1 MEIRINGE
9 PVQVDGP
16 CTVAAIVEQ
25 RTGQRAPMGIAVA
38 RNGAVVPRS
47 QWFDVQVQEDD
58 ELELVGV
65 MQGG

>member
-9 PVQVDGP
+9 SVQIESA
-16 CTVAAIVEQ
+16 CSVADLVEQ
-25 RTGQRAPMGIAVA
+25 RTGQRTPLGVAVA

-47 QWFDVQVQEDD
+47 QWLDVYAQPDD
-58 ELELVGV
+58 EFELVGV